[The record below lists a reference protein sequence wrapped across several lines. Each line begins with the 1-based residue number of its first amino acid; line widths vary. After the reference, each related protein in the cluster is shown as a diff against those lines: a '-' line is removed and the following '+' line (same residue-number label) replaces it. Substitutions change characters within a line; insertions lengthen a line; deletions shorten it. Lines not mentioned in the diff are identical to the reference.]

1 MEKNGTCPKTAD
13 IGGFRFLE
21 ERNVPPTIKR
31 GAAGP
36 PRGTKILIR
45 GSKPVRVLRNG
56 TEALETKM
64 VGATQ
69 KRIELGLRILPFYVG
84 TEIWKPLANKIRN
97 ASRQILFIGGDLA
110 RKGA

>member
-1 MEKNGTCPKTAD
+1 
-13 IGGFRFLE
+13 
-21 ERNVPPTIKR
+21 
-31 GAAGP
+31 
-36 PRGTKILIR
+36 
-45 GSKPVRVLRNG
+45 
-56 TEALETKM
+56 M

-84 TEIWKPLANKIRN
+84 TEIWKPLANKNSN

>member
-1 MEKNGTCPKTAD
+1 MKPVPKRRTSAAFVFSKKETCRQPSSAAP
-13 IGGFRFLE
+13 L
-21 ERNVPPTIKR
+21 VR
-31 GAAGP
+31 GP
-36 PRGTKILIR
+36 RRGTKILIR
-45 GSKPVRVLRNG
+45 GSKPVRVLRDD